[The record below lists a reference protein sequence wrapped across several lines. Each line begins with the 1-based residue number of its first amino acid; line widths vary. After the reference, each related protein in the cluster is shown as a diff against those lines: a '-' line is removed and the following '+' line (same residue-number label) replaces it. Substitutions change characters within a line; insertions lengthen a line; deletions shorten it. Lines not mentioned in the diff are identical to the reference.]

1 MSVPPSPPMRL
12 TSRLL
17 IPLAALLFAGGV
29 WALSTDKRQD
39 IEIEADAAELDDLK
53 GIVVYRGNVI
63 VKQGSLRMTG
73 DTMTVTFNEQDDMD
87 TVIMRGNP
95 ATYRQLPDGGE
106 IYDQAEALQME
117 YYARKDYVILI
128 DEALVSQ
135 EGLRFSGNRIE
146 YDTVTNKVQVK
157 GGTETG
163 KSGDAKK
170 SSNKDGR
177 VKIIIEQK
185 KRK

>member
-1 MSVPPSPPMRL
+1 
-12 TSRLL
+12 
-17 IPLAALLFAGGV
+17 
-29 WALSTDKRQD
+29 
-39 IEIEADAAELDDLK
+39 
-53 GIVVYRGNVI
+53 
-63 VKQGSLRMTG
+63 
-73 DTMTVTFNEQDDMD
+73 
-87 TVIMRGNP
+87 
-95 ATYRQLPDGGE
+95 
-106 IYDQAEALQME
+106 ME

>member
-87 TVIMRGNP
+87 TVIMRAIRQRIANCRTAAKFMIKPRPCRWSIMP
-95 ATYRQLPDGGE
+95 A
-106 IYDQAEALQME
+106 
-117 YYARKDYVILI
+117 
-128 DEALVSQ
+128 
-135 EGLRFSGNRIE
+135 
-146 YDTVTNKVQVK
+146 
-157 GGTETG
+157 
-163 KSGDAKK
+163 
-170 SSNKDGR
+170 
-177 VKIIIEQK
+177 KIM
-185 KRK
+185 